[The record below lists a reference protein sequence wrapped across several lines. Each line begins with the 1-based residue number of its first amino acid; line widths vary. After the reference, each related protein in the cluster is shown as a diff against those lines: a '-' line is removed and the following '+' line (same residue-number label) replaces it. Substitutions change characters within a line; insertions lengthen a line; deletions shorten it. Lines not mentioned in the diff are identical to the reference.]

1 MELDTP
7 YALGGTYYVETVSVG
22 KRTDDETVR
31 DCVVCGG
38 HVYADDW
45 HLVVGVLNTDG
56 GRQRHH
62 HCSDDCLTEWLKLM
76 TAA

>member
-1 MELDTP
+1 MELETP
-7 YALGGTYYVETVSVG
+7 YALGGTYYVEAVSVG

-45 HLVVGVLNTDG
+45 HLVIGVVDTDG
-56 GRQRHH
+56 DRQRHH
-62 HCSDDCLTEWLKLM
+62 HCSEGCLTDWLRLM
-76 TAA
+76 TAD

>member
-1 MELDTP
+1 MELETP

-45 HLVVGVLNTDG
+45 HLVVGVLDTG
-56 GRQRHH
+56 SGRQRHH